1 MEHWENDS
9 DREKPNYLR
18 KTGLSATYPPY
29 IPYGLAWNR
38 SILDEEYTQ
47 ETSAQHHRVKRNK
60 LWLQTE
66 IFLEYILGYI
76 LTQEVTSLF
85 FVHHYWHKLLL

>member
-18 KTGLSATYPPY
+18 KTCLSATCPSY
-29 IPYGLAWNR
+29 IPHGLAWNR
-38 SILDEEYTQ
+38 IILDEEYTQ
-47 ETSAQHHRVKRNK
+47 KTSEQHHHVKRNK

-66 IFLEYILGYI
+66 IFLEYIYGYI
-76 LTQEVTSLF
+76 LTQDV
-85 FVHHYWHKLLL
+85 